1 MSLTVLVINKTR
13 HLINT
18 LSKGS
23 EDLCNDLIQSQ
34 GSNEFYFDEVKQKD
48 LI

>member
-1 MSLTVLVINKTR
+1 MALTVLVINNTR

-23 EDLCNDLIQSQ
+23 EDLCNDLIQNQ
-34 GSNEFYFDEVKQKD
+34 GSNEFYFDEVKQED